1 MSVVTPVPL
10 RYRAPRLPVI
20 AAAVSAALLA
30 STVGLV
36 GSLWMLTAAGA
47 QVHPVASDSMAPTFV
62 RGDLVVT
69 RPASALRI
77 GEAVT
82 FRKYGHL
89 VTHRIV
95 AQGRV
100 PGTFETRGDANPGN
114 DPWTIGMVDV
124 TGHVQGVVKRA
135 GLPLLVLESGA
146 GRLLGASLLLA
157 AVLTL
162 WWALPRAT
170 RIPARVLHPSSGYV
184 FD

>member
-1 MSVVTPVPL
+1 MSVVTAVPL
-10 RYRAPRLPVI
+10 RYRAPLLPVVV
-20 AAAVSAALLA
+20 AAVSAALLA
-30 STVGLV
+30 SAVGLV
-36 GSLWMLTAAGA
+36 GSLWMLASAGA
-47 QVHPVASDSMAPTFV
+47 HAYPVASDSMAPTFV

-69 RPASALRI
+69 HPVSTLRV

-95 AQGRV
+95 AQGRT

-114 DPWTIGMVDV
+114 DPWTIGAADV
-124 TGHVQGVVKRA
+124 TGHVRGVVKRA
-135 GLPLLVLESGA
+135 GLPLLALESDV
-146 GRLLGASLLLA
+146 GRLLGANLLVL
-157 AVLTL
+157 AVLAL